1 MTTKTG
7 MKDFRWMLAGTI
19 LLVGG
24 VFVVLHFH
32 KGQSAAQQLARRA
45 DRLERVDRIRWA
57 MAAAAEAE
65 KSAVMAITDEESQRF
80 ADQARAVTAQAEQER
95 GKLEKFLAADGTADE
110 RRLLNQFTQDFAGF
124 QRIDK
129 ELLDLAVKNTN
140 LKASS
145 LAFGPAA
152 AAVKEMDAALARLP
166 GDNVKVLRLADN
178 ARIAGWRLL
187 ALLPPHIAEESDQ
200 KMDEMEAQMTKEDRE
215 VRQSLEVLAALPNLA
230 GNADVKAAVA
240 SYAQFN
246 EKRTEILKLS
256 RENTNVRSLTISLTQ
271 KRNLTSLCQDALES
285 LHQAIASEAIVGVT
299 QGKVTSSR

>member
-271 KRNLTSLCQDALES
+271 KRNVTSLCQDALES